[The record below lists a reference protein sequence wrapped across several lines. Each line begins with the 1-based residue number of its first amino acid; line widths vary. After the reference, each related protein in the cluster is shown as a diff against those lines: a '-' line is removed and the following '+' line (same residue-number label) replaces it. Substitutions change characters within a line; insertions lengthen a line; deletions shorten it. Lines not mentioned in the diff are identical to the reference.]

1 MIINDY
7 INMLQ
12 NMYKMQWRF
21 KITEGRIIYNPSE
34 SVMKMFYR
42 KMNAE
47 SREELK
53 SRKFDAVGLLQTT
66 VAGVLYYADRAFKT
80 SNVFPVE
87 INGSCPQHIT
97 TLAFFGETTAVET
110 AMKTLMREEKE
121 KKNRLIQF
129 LLFSSLTG

>member
-1 MIINDY
+1 M
-7 INMLQ
+7 
-12 NMYKMQWRF
+12 
-21 KITEGRIIYNPSE
+21 TEGRIIYNPSE

-80 SNVFPVE
+80 SNVYPVE

-121 KKNRLIQF
+121 KKHRLI
-129 LLFSSLTG
+129 

>member
-1 MIINDY
+1 M
-7 INMLQ
+7 
-12 NMYKMQWRF
+12 
-21 KITEGRIIYNPSE
+21 TEGRIIYNPSE

-53 SRKFDAVGLLQTT
+53 QRKYDAVGLFQTT
-66 VAGVLYYADRAFKT
+66 VSGILYYADRVAKT

-97 TLAFFGETTAVET
+97 TLAFFGETSAVET
-110 AMKTLMREEKE
+110 AMRMIIAEEKE
-121 KKNRLIQF
+121 RKNRLI
-129 LLFSSLTG
+129 

>member
-1 MIINDY
+1 M
-7 INMLQ
+7 
-12 NMYKMQWRF
+12 
-21 KITEGRIIYNPSE
+21 TEGRIIYNPSE

-53 SRKFDAVGLLQTT
+53 SRKFDLLQTT

-121 KKNRLIQF
+121 KKNRLI
-129 LLFSSLTG
+129 

>member
-1 MIINDY
+1 M
-7 INMLQ
+7 
-12 NMYKMQWRF
+12 
-21 KITEGRIIYNPSE
+21 TEGRIIYNPSE

-42 KMNAE
+42 KMKAE

-121 KKNRLIQF
+121 KKNRLI
-129 LLFSSLTG
+129 